1 MEVDQLLE
9 PHHRLR
15 DSDIVR
21 RIEPA
26 STKTAT

>member
-1 MEVDQLLE
+1 MEVDHLLE

-15 DSDIVR
+15 DSDIAR

-26 STKTAT
+26 STKATT

>member
-1 MEVDQLLE
+1 MEVDQLLKS
-9 PHHRLR
+9 HHRLR
-15 DSDIVR
+15 DADIVR

>member
-9 PHHRLR
+9 PHHRLH